1 MTSNLPKLVTNNL
14 DSFQQN
20 EQQQT
25 PSSALHSPL
34 TPSGHHRSRP
44 SLSSNESKSREKTK
58 FKGVIDKFMG
68 NFNDFLNNNS
78 SSNSNGSN
86 SSHKSS
92 SPPMD
97 ISTPYNTVHVTHVGF
112 DSTTGEF
119 TGLPREWQI
128 LLTQS
133 GITRQEQEKNPQ
145 AVIHAIEFFQGT
157 TTETME
163 EGVWNKIPKTTSTA
177 SQKSSNTIEDN
188 RKSGS
193 NESIKSKTLRRFS
206 TLRITKSKDGKDV
219 ESKQNPPALVQQT
232 SSSSNGSRKLI
243 EDEFVDDV
251 HSINSESTASL
262 SEEFGDRERELPQL
276 TRLKED
282 PSVTHTNSAAS
293 SLSNGPPGTV
303 KSRPPKDQSKAMK
316 DQEVIRKLQELCINS
331 DPLLAYTDMVKIGQ
345 GASGGVFIAHRH
357 GDDIPVA
364 IKQMN
369 LEKQPK
375 KELIINEIMV
385 MKRSRQKNIVNFI
398 ESYLWKGDLW
408 VVMEY
413 MEGGSL
419 TDVVTCNMIME
430 GQIAAI
436 CKEVLEGLK
445 HLHATG
451 VIHRDIKSDNVLLSM
466 QGDIKLT
473 DFGFC
478 AQLHEPQSKRTTLVG
493 TPYWMAPE
501 VVTRKAYDQKVDIW
515 SLGILAIEMIEGE
528 PPYLNENPLRALY
541 LIANN
546 GTPELQNPEA
556 LSDIF
561 KDFLF
566 LCLQVDPQF
575 RPTAADLLKHPF
587 LRKADPLYTLT
598 PLIKAAKDT
607 IQQQQ
612 Q

>member
-1 MTSNLPKLVTNNL
+1 MRQGSVGKPYAC
-14 DSFQQN
+14 S
-20 EQQQT
+20 
-25 PSSALHSPL
+25 
-34 TPSGHHRSRP
+34 
-44 SLSSNESKSREKTK
+44 
-58 FKGVIDKFMG
+58 I
-68 NFNDFLNNNS
+68 DFLSKDSNNDGNS
-78 SSNSNGSN
+78 TLTKN
-86 SSHKSS
+86 

-112 DSTTGEF
+112 DLNTGEF
-119 TGLPREWQI
+119 TGLPREWQN

-133 GITRQEQEKNPQ
+133 GITKQEQENNPQ
-145 AVIHAIEFFQGT
+145 AVIHAIEFLQDAT
-157 TTETME
+157 QQKIDD
-163 EGVWNKIPKTTSTA
+163 GVWTKIPKTISSTSVST
-177 SQKSSNTIEDN
+177 NEDEPQLN
-188 RKSGS
+188 RKPSS
-193 NESIKSKTLRRFS
+193 SESIKKTLRRFS
-206 TLRITKSKDGKDV
+206 TLRITKSKEENQGGLV
-219 ESKQNPPALVQQT
+219 SAAATEAIAAKQQPDTIPAAK
-232 SSSSNGSRKLI
+232 KLL
-243 EDEFVDDV
+243 EDEYVDDV
-251 HSINSESTASL
+251 YSINSESTASIG
-262 SEEFGDRERELPQL
+262 EEFGDREGDLPQL
-276 TRLKED
+276 TSMKNE
-282 PSVTHTNSAAS
+282 PSAAAATLS
-293 SLSNGPPGTV
+293 SSSTTGPPGTV
-303 KSRPPKDQSKAMK
+303 KSRPKDQKKGMK
-316 DQEVIRKLQELCINS
+316 DQDVIRKLQELCLNS
-331 DPLLAYTDMVKIGQ
+331 DPLLIYSNMVKIGQ
-345 GASGGVFIAHRH
+345 GASGGVFIAHRQDH
-357 GDDIPVA
+357 AMPVA

-385 MKRSRQKNIVNFI
+385 MKRSQQKNIVNFI
-398 ESYLWKGDLW
+398 ESYLWNGDLW

-445 HLHATG
+445 HLHANG

-478 AQLHEPQSKRTTLVG
+478 AQLHEPTSKRTTLVG

-546 GTPELQNPEA
+546 GTPDLQNPEA

-566 LCLQVDPQF
+566 LCLQVDPSF
-575 RPTAADLLKHPF
+575 RPSAAELLRHPF
-587 LRKADPLYTLT
+587 LRKADPLYSLT
-598 PLIKAAKDT
+598 PLIRAAKDT

-612 Q
+612 QEQN

>member
-1 MTSNLPKLVTNNL
+1 
-14 DSFQQN
+14 
-20 EQQQT
+20 
-25 PSSALHSPL
+25 
-34 TPSGHHRSRP
+34 
-44 SLSSNESKSREKTK
+44 
-58 FKGVIDKFMG
+58 MG
-68 NFNDFLNNNS
+68 NFNDFLSKDSNNDGNS
-78 SSNSNGSN
+78 TLTKN
-86 SSHKSS
+86 

-112 DSTTGEF
+112 DLNTGEF
-119 TGLPREWQI
+119 TGLPREWQN

-133 GITRQEQEKNPQ
+133 GITKQEQENNPQ
-145 AVIHAIEFFQGT
+145 AVIHAIEFLQDAT
-157 TTETME
+157 QQKIDD
-163 EGVWNKIPKTTSTA
+163 GVWTKIPKTISSTSVST
-177 SQKSSNTIEDN
+177 NEDEPQLN
-188 RKSGS
+188 RKPSS
-193 NESIKSKTLRRFS
+193 SESIKKTLRRFS
-206 TLRITKSKDGKDV
+206 TLRITKSKEENQGGLV
-219 ESKQNPPALVQQT
+219 SAAATEAIAAKQQPDTIPAAK
-232 SSSSNGSRKLI
+232 KLL
-243 EDEFVDDV
+243 EDEYVDDV
-251 HSINSESTASL
+251 YSINSESTASIG
-262 SEEFGDRERELPQL
+262 EEFGDREGDLPQL
-276 TRLKED
+276 TSMKNE
-282 PSVTHTNSAAS
+282 PSAAAATLS
-293 SLSNGPPGTV
+293 SSSTTGPPGTV
-303 KSRPPKDQSKAMK
+303 KSRPKDQKKGMK
-316 DQEVIRKLQELCINS
+316 DQDVIRKLQELCLNS
-331 DPLLAYTDMVKIGQ
+331 DPLLIYSNMVKIGQ
-345 GASGGVFIAHRH
+345 GASGGVFIAHRQDH
-357 GDDIPVA
+357 AMPVA

-385 MKRSRQKNIVNFI
+385 MKRSQQKNIVNFI
-398 ESYLWKGDLW
+398 ESYLWNGDLW

-445 HLHATG
+445 HLHANG

-478 AQLHEPQSKRTTLVG
+478 AQLHEPTSKRTTLVG

-546 GTPELQNPEA
+546 GTPDLQNPEA

-566 LCLQVDPQF
+566 LCLQVDPSF
-575 RPTAADLLKHPF
+575 RPSAAELLRHPF
-587 LRKADPLYTLT
+587 LRKADPLYSLT
-598 PLIKAAKDT
+598 PLIRAAKDT

-612 Q
+612 QEQN